1 MLILTNCILFVNMFV
16 MASVDK
22 AQCQTTQYD
31 PFKLS
36 LIYAKVF
43 VYLLKVI
50 NNQ

>member
-1 MLILTNCILFVNMFV
+1 MLTNFILFVNIFMRV
-16 MASVDK
+16 SADK
-22 AQCQTTQYD
+22 TQCQTTQYD

-36 LIYAKVF
+36 LIYTKVF